1 MDRQNTFTTKSR
13 LGFHY
18 FPDTDH
24 FRESDLNMWLPKLK
38 SLGAGWLTL
47 LAPQNRAIPE
57 HFISRLLES
66 GIEPVIHFDLPIEA
80 PVQPDSLAMILN
92 SYAKWGIRYVI
103 FFNRPNSRTSWAL
116 NSWTQ
121 SDLVERFLDI
131 YLPLA
136 ETALQA
142 GLSPVFPPLEPGGD
156 YWDTA
161 FLRAA
166 LQGIQRRGHTR
177 LLKNM
182 ALSAYASSR
191 AKPLDWGAGG
201 PERWPGARPYFTPAG
216 EQDHLG
222 FHIFDWYLALAQ
234 AVLGETLPILL
245 MGVGDQPPGQEDS
258 PVAVNVTKQTER
270 TLTLV
275 KLISGYQERG
285 DLTPLPPEVQV
296 GNFWLLT
303 TAPNDPYE
311 KQSWFQND
319 GSKLPVVDALQ
330 QWISVRNHTPIR
342 GDAAPSPLFN
352 LQQKPVIPDHGKP
365 ASSTDHPIAHY
376 LLIPVYEWGI
386 ADWHLDVIRPY
397 VKKFKPAVG
406 FSLEEARC
414 AEKIT
419 VIGGPQTFSEDALDE
434 LRASGCIVERI
445 SGDGTSIAT
454 QLERIASRE

>member
-1 MDRQNTFTTKSR
+1 MDKQHTSTTKSR

-24 FRESDLNMWLPKLK
+24 FRESDLNLWLPKLK

-47 LAPQNRAIPE
+47 LAPVNRAIPE
-57 HFISRLLES
+57 YFISKLFES
-66 GIEPVIHFDLPIEA
+66 GIEPVLHFDMQIEA
-80 PVQPDSLAMILN
+80 PLQPDSLALILN
-92 SYAKWGIRYVI
+92 SYAKWGIRYII
-103 FFNRPNSRTSWAL
+103 FFNRPNSRTSWAS

-166 LQGIQRRGHTR
+166 LHGIQRRGHTR

-182 ALSAYASSR
+182 ALSAYAWSGDR
-191 AKPLDWGAGG
+191 PLNWGAGG
-201 PERWPGARPYFTPAG
+201 PERWPGARPYFTPSG
-216 EQDHLG
+216 QQDQRG
-222 FHIFDWYLALAQ
+222 FYIFDWYLALAK
-234 AVLGETLPILL
+234 AVLGETRPILL
-245 MGVGDQPPGQEDS
+245 MGVGNQPIYQEDS
-258 PVAVNVTKQTER
+258 QPTNNETIQTER
-270 TLTLV
+270 TIALA
-275 KLISGYQERG
+275 KLISGYEEIDG
-285 DLTPLPPEVQV
+285 LEAIPPEVQAC
-296 GNFWLLT
+296 NFWLLT
-303 TAPNDPYE
+303 SGPDSPYE
-311 KQSWFQND
+311 MQSWFRS
-319 GSKLPVVDALQ
+319 GGGTLPVVGALQ
-330 QWISVRNHTPIR
+330 QWFSGRNHHHIR
-342 GDAAPSPLFN
+342 PDASPSNHTHKQEDLAPSY
-352 LQQKPVIPDHGKP
+352 QEKPTPSPDY
-365 ASSTDHPIAHY
+365 PIAHY
-376 LLIPVYEWGI
+376 LLIPIYEWGI

-397 VKKFKPAVG
+397 VKKFRPTIG
-406 FSLEEARC
+406 FSLEEARF

-419 VIGGPQTFSEDALDE
+419 VIGGPQTFSEEALDE

-454 QLERIASRE
+454 QLETL

>member
-1 MDRQNTFTTKSR
+1 MDRQHTFTTKSR

-24 FRESDLNMWLPKLK
+24 FRESDLNLWLPKLK
-38 SLGAGWLTL
+38 ALGAGWLTL
-47 LAPQNRAIPE
+47 LAPVNRAIPE
-57 HFISRLLES
+57 NFISRLLES

-80 PVQPDSLAMILN
+80 PVQPDSLALILN

-103 FFNRPNSRTSWAL
+103 FFNRPNSRTSWAS

-131 YLPLA
+131 YLPMA

-166 LQGIQRRGHTR
+166 LHGIQRRGHTR
-177 LLKNM
+177 LLKNI
-182 ALSAYASSR
+182 ALSAYAWSGD
-191 AKPLDWGAGG
+191 KPLDWGAGG
-201 PERWPGARPYFTPAG
+201 PERWPGARPYFTPPG
-216 EQDHLG
+216 QQDHLG
-222 FHIFDWYLALAQ
+222 FYIFDWYLALAK
-234 AVLGETLPILL
+234 AVLGETRPILL
-245 MGVGDQPPGQEDS
+245 MGVGDQPICQEDS
-258 PVAVNVTKQTER
+258 PVGAIESNRAES

-275 KLISGYQERG
+275 KLISGYEERG
-285 DLTPLPPEVQV
+285 DLTPLPPEVQAC
-296 GNFWLLT
+296 NFWLLT
-303 TAPNDPYE
+303 TAPNDPLERQAWYR
-311 KQSWFQND
+311 SD
-319 GSKLPVVDALQ
+319 GSTRPVVDALQ
-330 QWISVRNHTPIR
+330 QWNSVRNHTPVC
-342 GDAAPSPLFN
+342 GNAAPSRLSN
-352 LQQKPVIPDHGKP
+352 LQQDPVSLVQGKP
-365 ASSTDHPIAHY
+365 GSSPEHPISHY

-386 ADWHLDVIRPY
+386 ADWHLDIIRPY
-397 VKKFKPAVG
+397 VKKFKPTVG
-406 FSLEEARC
+406 FSLEEARY

-419 VIGGPQTFSEDALDE
+419 VIGGPQTFSEEALNE

-454 QLERIASRE
+454 QLERITSRE